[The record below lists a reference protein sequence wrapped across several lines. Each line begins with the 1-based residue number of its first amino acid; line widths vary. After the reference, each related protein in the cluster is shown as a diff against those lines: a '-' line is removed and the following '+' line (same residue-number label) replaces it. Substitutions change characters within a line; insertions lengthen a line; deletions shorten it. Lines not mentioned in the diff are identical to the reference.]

1 MKAEP
6 GRKTEN
12 KIVTISMPAEVLEA
26 LDKAAKANHR
36 SRSGQAAFFLAA
48 SVRTVATDAG
58 GLAENGQAR

>member
-1 MKAEP
+1 M
-6 GRKTEN
+6 
-12 KIVTISMPAEVLEA
+12 TISMPAEVVEA
-26 LDKAAKANHR
+26 LDKAAKASHR